1 MEEHVKILENREMGL
16 DDGEV
21 IFSVHAIE
29 GNQGIK
35 TIKIF
40 GSHKDRELLMLTY
53 SGSRNGFI
61 NVKDT
66 NELNL
71 PLVLMHSVVISVA
84 DCRKLK
90 STNI

>member
-1 MEEHVKILENREMGL
+1 MGL
-16 DDGEV
+16 DDGDV
-21 IFSVHAIE
+21 IFSVHAIG

-61 NVKDT
+61 NVKYKWIESSSGF
-66 NELNL
+66 NAFCCGFCSWL
-71 PLVLMHSVVISVA
+71 
-84 DCRKLK
+84 
-90 STNI
+90 